1 MSSGYFKVFEET
13 IGELPMLSVENDTI
27 VCNNVVGLGLLEST
41 ITLEGSGFSR
51 ILELAIGTE
60 SKVERT

>member
-1 MSSGYFKVFEET
+1 
-13 IGELPMLSVENDTI
+13 MLSVENDTI

-51 ILELAIGTE
+51 ILELDIGTE
-60 SKVERT
+60 AKVERT